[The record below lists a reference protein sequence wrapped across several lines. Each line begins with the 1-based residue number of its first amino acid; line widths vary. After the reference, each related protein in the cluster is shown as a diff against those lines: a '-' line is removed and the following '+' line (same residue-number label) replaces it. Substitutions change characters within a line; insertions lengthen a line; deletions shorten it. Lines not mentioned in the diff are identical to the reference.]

1 MESPNLKLQRSDM
14 EVNMPPRWGFS
25 SFGVGGYKD
34 VAPPELKNRSSVAA
48 PTIALIQRQWRVVN
62 VVQQDAPRQKTI
74 ARRVKMGN
82 SVLATERVGEAA
94 SWRCSVGG

>member
-14 EVNMPPRWGFS
+14 EVNMPPRWGFW

-48 PTIALIQRQWRVVN
+48 PTIALIQRQCTP
-62 VVQQDAPRQKTI
+62 ALSPE
-74 ARRVKMGN
+74 
-82 SVLATERVGEAA
+82 ERKKGFV
-94 SWRCSVGG
+94 RCPTLIER

>member
-48 PTIALIQRQWRVVN
+48 PTIALIQRQC
-62 VVQQDAPRQKTI
+62 
-74 ARRVKMGN
+74 
-82 SVLATERVGEAA
+82 AA
-94 SWRCSVGG
+94 GCQL